1 MIVDIFNFI
10 SDAVSKFSIN
20 IVDLFRNI
28 AQLFVEVDTV
38 SGDVT
43 GLTFIGI
50 LALIGFGLAL
60 VRWGF
65 SLIMRLIKMGGKA

>member
-10 SDAVSKFSIN
+10 TDAVGWFADA
-20 IVDLFRNI
+20 VVTLFTDI
-28 AQLFVEVDTV
+28 ASLFVITDTV
-38 SGDVT
+38 SGDVQ
-43 GLTFIGI
+43 GLTFVGI

-65 SLIMRLIKMGGKA
+65 SLIMRLIRMGGKA